1 MTSALKKDNN
11 FTLLRLI
18 FASMVVASHILY
30 LPNIA
35 ELHSLRKYT
44 AFQFGLQGFFVVSGF
59 LVVFSYDRNKGLG
72 DYFAKRF
79 KRILPAYFF
88 VVASCAI
95 GLQLLSKLT
104 PIEYFSSLQFW
115 KYLIFN
121 MCFMNFA
128 APSLPGVFEDNMM
141 KAVNGSLWTIKIEL
155 AFYFAVPI
163 LMTLSNKFGARRV
176 FLISYAA
183 SFMWTTVFETLHE
196 STGNPIFHTLAVQAP
211 GQFTYFLGGA
221 AAYLY
226 LKSGRTSPNF
236 IIAATALFVYVMS
249 SGFIFDLLAP
259 IAITTLTCYAAY
271 RLKPLSTLNEMG
283 DYSYGI
289 YIYHWPVI
297 QIAVAIGLF
306 RFNPTAAIFLCV
318 ITVFL
323 LAILSWKY
331 VERPF
336 TTTKRIAAV

>member
-1 MTSALKKDNN
+1 MTSALKQDNN
-11 FTLLRLI
+11 FTVLRLI

-59 LVVFSYDRNKGLG
+59 LVVFSYERNKGLA
-72 DYFAKRF
+72 DYFTKRF

-88 VVASCAI
+88 VVISCAI
-95 GLQLLSKLT
+95 GLQFLSKLT
-104 PIEYFSSLQFW
+104 LIEYFSSLQFW

-121 MCFMNFA
+121 LGFMNFA
-128 APSLPGVFEDNMM
+128 APSLPGVFEENMM
-141 KAVNGSLWTIKIEL
+141 TAVNGSLWTIKIEL
-155 AFYFAVPI
+155 AFYFAVPV
-163 LMTLSNKFGARRV
+163 LMALSNKFGARKV
-176 FLISYAA
+176 FSIFYLA
-183 SFMWTTVFETLHE
+183 SFLWTTTFELLNQ
-196 STGNPIFHTLAVQAP
+196 STGNSIFHTLAVQAP
-211 GQFTYFLGGA
+211 GQFTYFLSGA

-226 LKSGRTSPNF
+226 LKSGRTSPKS
-236 IIAATALFVYVMS
+236 ITAAAALFVYTIS
-249 SGFIFDLLAP
+249 SGFVFDLFAP
-259 IAITTLTCYAAY
+259 IAIATLTCWAAY
-271 RLKPLSTLNEMG
+271 RLKPLSRLNEMG

-306 RFNPTAAIFLCV
+306 RFNSAVAIFLCA

-336 TTTKRIAAV
+336 TAVKRTSVG